1 MLHLPAPPIYETINY
16 RELSQESGI
25 PISSTRRYLD
35 AISMYFPVIEEATKT
50 DRGAICMQYHISGLI
65 NKDKLKQDLKREL
78 NYLIDKSL

>member
-1 MLHLPAPPIYETINY
+1 MRPLTI

-25 PISSTRRYLD
+25 PISSTRRYLA
-35 AISMYFPVIEEATKT
+35 AISTYFPVIEEETKT
-50 DRGAICMQYHISGLI
+50 DCGAICMQYHISGLI